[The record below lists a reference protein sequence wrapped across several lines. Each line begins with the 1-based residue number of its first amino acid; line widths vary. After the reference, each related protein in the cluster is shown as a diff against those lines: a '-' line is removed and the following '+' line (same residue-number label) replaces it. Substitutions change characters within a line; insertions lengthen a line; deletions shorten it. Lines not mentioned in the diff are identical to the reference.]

1 MKPVSLNES
10 CFIFQEKGYQMPKVT
25 PEYTENKKKMIV
37 DAAYHVCL
45 RKPAEMVTI
54 SDVIAETGLS
64 QGAIYRYYN
73 GLDDIFADMV
83 SRMRTEY
90 DIITPMEELIKNDY
104 SFEEITFKIFDI
116 LAEAMKAH
124 LLDVQ
129 KINFDLGVIAINE
142 PERAAKIMSGIKT
155 PGNMDYLKKSVP
167 GIISA
172 AAKNGYDMKVTPEEL
187 ALYISSSYTGIE
199 KFCILNACY
208 RNEGPQTEADPKVL
222 FRTLAKS
229 IILLLGGSIND

>member
-10 CFIFQEKGYQMPKVT
+10 CFIFEKKGFKMPKVT

-37 DAAYHVCL
+37 DAAYNVCL

-73 GLDDIFADMV
+73 GLDDIFSDMV
-83 SRMRTEY
+83 SRMRKEY

-116 LAEAMKAH
+116 LAEAMKKH

-142 PERAAKIMSGIKT
+142 PERAARIMSGLT
-155 PGNMDYLKKSVP
+155 APGNMEYLKKSVP
-167 GIISA
+167 GIINA
-172 AAKNGYDMKVTPEEL
+172 ALQNGYKMHITPEEL
-187 ALYISSSYTGIE
+187 GLYISSSYTGIE

-208 RNEGPQTEADPKVL
+208 RDEGSQTDADPKVL

-229 IILLLGGSIND
+229 IILLSGGTIND

>member
-1 MKPVSLNES
+1 
-10 CFIFQEKGYQMPKVT
+10 MPKVT

-37 DAAYHVCL
+37 DAAYNVCL

-124 LLDVQ
+124 LLDV
-129 KINFDLGVIAINE
+129 
-142 PERAAKIMSGIKT
+142 
-155 PGNMDYLKKSVP
+155 
-167 GIISA
+167 
-172 AAKNGYDMKVTPEEL
+172 
-187 ALYISSSYTGIE
+187 IE
-199 KFCILNACY
+199 K
-208 RNEGPQTEADPKVL
+208 L
-222 FRTLAKS
+222 FRQLVD
-229 IILLLGGSIND
+229 LLGHVQSAIFCQSLNNCFVQVGNRGLAVSAVVLHIFDIS